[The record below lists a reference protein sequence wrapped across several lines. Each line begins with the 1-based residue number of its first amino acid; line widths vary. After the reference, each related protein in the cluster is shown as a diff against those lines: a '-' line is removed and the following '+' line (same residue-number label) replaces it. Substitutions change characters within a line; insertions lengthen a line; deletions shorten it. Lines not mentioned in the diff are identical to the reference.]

1 MFMRLM
7 VLACFVGACAAP
19 ALAGPTLDRIRA
31 AGSLACGVVTE
42 PEDWGPGELHGALTP
57 LDVEICKAVSVAAL
71 GEKAKV
77 ALKAYPAEIDA
88 EDGLRKGE
96 VEMIVGVTPSATA
109 SWNLQI
115 GFAPPVFFDGQGIL
129 VRHDDEVSGRQDVRD
144 LAFLAGLKVCYIDG
158 SDIGAILQAR
168 TVARGIR
175 MLPVPFQEWG
185 EMEDALAVRHCD
197 AMSADI
203 SKLAQAQ
210 AEFPR
215 QLGGDIILPV
225 RLTLHPAAPAYRQ
238 GDTQWARIV
247 DWTIYSL
254 IQAEESGITLANVG
268 AQHGSE
274 DPVVQRLIGDDWAT
288 AQALEL
294 TDHAWA
300 AKVIAVV
307 GNYGEI
313 YDRTVGPNGS
323 LKLPRGL
330 NALWREGG
338 LMHPLPAQ

>member
-1 MFMRLM
+1 
-7 VLACFVGACAAP
+7 
-19 ALAGPTLDRIRA
+19 
-31 AGSLACGVVTE
+31 
-42 PEDWGPGELHGALTP
+42 
-57 LDVEICKAVSVAAL
+57 
-71 GEKAKV
+71 
-77 ALKAYPAEIDA
+77 
-88 EDGLRKGE
+88 
-96 VEMIVGVTPSATA
+96 
-109 SWNLQI
+109 
-115 GFAPPVFFDGQGIL
+115 
-129 VRHDDEVSGRQDVRD
+129 
-144 LAFLAGLKVCYIDG
+144 
-158 SDIGAILQAR
+158 
-168 TVARGIR
+168 
-175 MLPVPFQEWG
+175 
-185 EMEDALAVRHCD
+185 
-197 AMSADI
+197 
-203 SKLAQAQ
+203 
-210 AEFPR
+210 
-215 QLGGDIILPV
+215 
-225 RLTLHPAAPAYRQ
+225 LTLHPAAPAYRQ